1 MNAMRRHKV
10 KVIVAANA
18 KGRILKANSPLS
30 FLGGVDPA
38 TGVVVDES
46 HPLCGKTVHGTMLVI
61 PRGKGS
67 TVGSYVLYSL
77 ATCNAAPAAIIMK
90 EMDMIVATGCV
101 LGGIPLAIAHAE
113 VWDTLKDG
121 LTAELD
127 PESSSLGV
135 SE

>member
-1 MNAMRRHKV
+1 MRRHRV
-10 KVIVAANA
+10 KVIVGANA
-18 KGRILKANSPLS
+18 KGRILKADSPLS

-46 HPLCGKTVHGTMLVI
+46 HPLCGKTIRGTILVI

-77 ATCNAAPAAIIMK
+77 ATCNAAPAAIVMK

-101 LGGIPLAIAHAE
+101 LGEIPLAIARAD
-113 VWDTLKDG
+113 VWDALKDG
-121 LTAELD
+121 FLTELD
-127 PESSSLGV
+127 PESSSLDV
-135 SE
+135 LE